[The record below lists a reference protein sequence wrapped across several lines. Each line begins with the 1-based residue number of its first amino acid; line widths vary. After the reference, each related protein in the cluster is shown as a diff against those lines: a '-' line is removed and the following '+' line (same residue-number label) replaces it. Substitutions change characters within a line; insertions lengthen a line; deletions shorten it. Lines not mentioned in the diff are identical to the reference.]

1 MTGTHSPDL
10 ARWRSD
16 TPGCTALA
24 HLNNAGAALVPRPV
38 RDAILG
44 HLALEEEL
52 GGYEAADAQVEP
64 IRQTYADLARL
75 LGANSRNVALVQNST
90 VAFAQAISAF
100 DLAPGDLIV
109 TSRSD
114 YASNQIMY
122 LSLARRRGVEVV
134 RAPDAPEGGVDPE
147 AVGKLVVR
155 RRPALVALT
164 WIPTNSGLV
173 QPVEAVGRICREA
186 GVPYLIDGCQA
197 VGQMPVDVGRLHC
210 DYLAATARKFL
221 RGPRGLGFLYVSDRM
236 LNAGAH
242 PLLVDMHGATW
253 IDADAFELTPDARR
267 FETWEFAHALVLG
280 LGAAARYALEV
291 GLDTA
296 RDRSRELAEYAR
308 RRLAAVPGVRV
319 LDRGPELCAIVT
331 VAVAGRDTKDIKLE
345 LRRRGIN
352 TSSPHREDAVIDM
365 DEKQAQ
371 SALRISPHYYNTT
384 EEIDTAV
391 EALDVILNSP
401 PLSKRAPAPATP
413 SPPSPADPRPSDGF
427 RPPG

>member
-1 MTGTHSPDL
+1 MTSTLAQDL

-16 TPGCTALA
+16 TPNCTSLV

-52 GGYEAADAQVEP
+52 GGYEAAEAQIEP
-64 IRQTYADLARL
+64 IRRAYADVASL
-75 LGANSRNVALVQNST
+75 LGAGAHNIALVQNST

-100 DLAPGDLIV
+100 DLAPGDIIV

-147 AVGKLVVR
+147 AVRHLLAR

-186 GVPYLIDGCQA
+186 DVPYLIDGCQA

-236 LNAGAH
+236 LDAGAH

-253 IDADAFELTPDARR
+253 TDSNEFELTPDARR

-280 LGAAARYALEV
+280 LGAAAQYAAAV
-291 GLDTA
+291 GLETA
-296 RDRSRELAEYAR
+296 RDRAWELADYAR
-308 RRLAAVPGVRV
+308 TRLATVPGVRV

-331 VAVAGRDTKDIKLE
+331 IAVAGHDTTAIKLE

-352 TSSPHREDAVIDM
+352 TSSPTREDAVIDM
-365 DEKQAQ
+365 DEKRVE
-371 SALRISPHYYNTT
+371 SALRISPHYYNTN

-391 EALDVILNSP
+391 EALEEIVS
-401 PLSKRAPAPATP
+401 S
-413 SPPSPADPRPSDGF
+413 
-427 RPPG
+427 

>member
-1 MTGTHSPDL
+1 MDL
-10 ARWRSD
+10 TRWRSD
-16 TPGCTALA
+16 TPGCTALV

-38 RDAILG
+38 RDAILE

-52 GGYEAADAQVEP
+52 GAYEAADAQVEP
-64 IRQTYADLARL
+64 IRQAYADVAHL
-75 LGANSRNVALVQNST
+75 LGAHPRNVALVQNST

-100 DLAPGDLIV
+100 DLTPGDIIV

-147 AVGKLVVR
+147 AVRKLVAR

-173 QPVEAVGRICREA
+173 QPVEAVGLICREA
-186 GVPYLIDGCQA
+186 GVPYLVDGCQA
-197 VGQMPVDVGRLHC
+197 VGQMPVDVERLHC
-210 DYLAATARKFL
+210 DYLTAATRKFL
-221 RGPRGLGFLYVSDRM
+221 RGPRGLGFLYVSDR
-236 LNAGAH
+236 LLDTGAH

-253 IDADAFELTPDARR
+253 TDIDAFELTPDARR
-267 FETWEFAHALVLG
+267 FETWEFAYALVLG

-296 RDRSRELAEYAR
+296 RERARELAEYAR
-308 RRLAAVPGVRV
+308 RRLARVPGVRV

-331 VAVAGRDTKDIKLE
+331 VAVAGRDAKDIKLE

-365 DEKQAQ
+365 DEKQAE
-371 SALRISPHYYNTT
+371 SALRISPHYYNTR
-384 EEIDTAV
+384 EEIDTSV
-391 EALDVILNSP
+391 EALQEL
-401 PLSKRAPAPATP
+401 LS
-413 SPPSPADPRPSDGF
+413 SG
-427 RPPG
+427 

>member
-1 MTGTHSPDL
+1 MTRTLSQDL

-16 TPGCTALA
+16 TPGCTGLV
-24 HLNNAGAALVPRPV
+24 HLNNAGAALLPRPV
-38 RDAILG
+38 RDAVLG
-44 HLALEEEL
+44 HLALEEKL
-52 GGYEAADAQVEP
+52 GGYEAADAQVGP
-64 IRQTYADLARL
+64 IRQAYADVARL
-75 LGANSRNVALVQNST
+75 LGANARNVALVQNST

-100 DLAPGDLIV
+100 DLGSGDVVV

-147 AVGKLVVR
+147 AGRKLVAR

-186 GVPYLIDGCQA
+186 DVPYLIDGCQA
-197 VGQMPVDVGRLHC
+197 VGQMPVDIGLLHC

-221 RGPRGLGFLYVSDRM
+221 RGPRGLGFLYASDRM

-253 IDADAFELTPDARR
+253 TDADAFELTPDARR

-296 RDRSRELAEYAR
+296 RDRARELAEYAR

-331 VAVAGRDTKDIKLE
+331 VAVAGRDTTDIKLE

-365 DEKQAQ
+365 DEKRTE
-371 SALRISPHYYNTT
+371 SALRISPHYYNTR
-384 EEIDTAV
+384 EEVDTAV
-391 EALDVILNSP
+391 AALEEILRNDVTL
-401 PLSKRAPAPATP
+401 RA
-413 SPPSPADPRPSDGF
+413 R
-427 RPPG
+427 